1 MITRTARRL
10 TAVTAGALAAVLLTS
25 CAGGAQPEPA
35 EDAPAADA
43 VTIDDVWVKA
53 ADEGMTSAFGVLRNA
68 AEEPVTVV
76 EVRSP
81 ISPMEL
87 HETVE
92 NEAGEMLMRETTEFS
107 LPAGGEFLLEPGGNH
122 FMLMDLAEPVRPG
135 DEVAFT
141 IVFDDDS
148 TLDFSAV
155 AKEYGGA
162 QEHYV
167 PGEEDEHEG
176 HADGAGSDSDE
187 QHAEDEHDGHGE
199 HGEEG
204 HDDE

>member
-10 TAVTAGALAAVLLTS
+10 AAVTASALAAALLAS

-35 EDAPAADA
+35 EDTPAADA

-53 ADEGMTSAFGVLRNA
+53 ADDGMTSAFGVLRNA

-107 LPAGGEFLLEPGGNH
+107 LPAGGDFLLEPGGNH

-135 DEVAFT
+135 DEVDFT

-167 PGEEDEHEG
+167 PGEEDEHE
-176 HADGAGSDSDE
+176 E
-187 QHAEDEHDGHGE
+187 HAEDADGGHPQ
-199 HGEEG
+199 
-204 HDDE
+204 HDDEDEHAGHEDGDDE